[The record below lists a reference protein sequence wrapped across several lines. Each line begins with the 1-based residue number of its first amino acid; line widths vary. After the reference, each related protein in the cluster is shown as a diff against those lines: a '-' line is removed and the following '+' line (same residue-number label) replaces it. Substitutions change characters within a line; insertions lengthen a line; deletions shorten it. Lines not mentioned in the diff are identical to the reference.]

1 MKEGIFK
8 MDELLSLLIDL
19 EDYSDFICYNNLGK
33 GKEKLQ
39 KKLRK
44 MIKKIQE
51 GKEDELFIE
60 GEELE

>member
-19 EDYSDFICYNNLGK
+19 EDYSDFICYNSLGK
-33 GKEKLQ
+33 DKENLQ

>member
-1 MKEGIFK
+1 

-19 EDYSDFICYNNLGK
+19 EDYSDFICYNSLGK
-33 GKEKLQ
+33 DKENLQ

>member
-1 MKEGIFK
+1 

-19 EDYSDFICYNNLGK
+19 EEYSDFICYNNLGK
-33 GKEKLQ
+33 DKEKLQ

-44 MIKKIQE
+44 MIKKIRE

>member
-1 MKEGIFK
+1 

-19 EDYSDFICYNNLGK
+19 EEYSDFICYNNLGND
-33 GKEKLQ
+33 KEKLQ

-44 MIKKIQE
+44 MIKKIRE

>member
-19 EDYSDFICYNNLGK
+19 EEYSDFICYNNLEK
-33 GKEKLQ
+33 DKEKLQ

>member
-19 EDYSDFICYNNLGK
+19 EDYSDFICYNNLEND
-33 GKEKLQ
+33 KEKLQ

>member
-33 GKEKLQ
+33 DKEKLQ

-44 MIKKIQE
+44 MIKKIRE